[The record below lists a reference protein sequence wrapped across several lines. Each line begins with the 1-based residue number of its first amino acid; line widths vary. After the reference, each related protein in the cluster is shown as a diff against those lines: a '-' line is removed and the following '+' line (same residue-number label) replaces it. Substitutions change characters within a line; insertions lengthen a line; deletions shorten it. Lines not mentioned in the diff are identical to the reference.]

1 MIKLPLNYQRKLTNI
16 KFIDLFAGIGGFRL
30 ALESFGA
37 ECVFSCEINK
47 NSCLTYEKNFGIDPY
62 SDIRQVKPSEIPPH
76 DILCAGFPCQAFS
89 ISGKQKG
96 LNDLRSDVV
105 FSLFKIIDHKRPAIL
120 FLENVPN
127 LLKHDKGQT
136 FSFILKQLE
145 RLNYQVEYQ
154 ILDASNY
161 QLPQNRRRLFILAFN
176 KNIFSSPVNFS
187 FPAPLSQRK
196 IVKDILE
203 NKLSR
208 VISNSKDKVINWLT
222 ENFSCQ
228 IPSEKPQR
236 IGTINKGGQGERIY
250 SIYAPAIT
258 ISASS
263 GGCSPNT
270 GAYLVN
276 DIIRGLTPR
285 ECARL
290 QGFPENFVIPVTEK
304 QALQQFGNSLPINIV
319 QCIIKG
325 LIDQGIISN
334 LTKKLSKNQCQKI
347 RVKKT
352 AVSLPLVDSRLRI

>member
-1 MIKLPLNYQRKLTNI
+1 MIKLPTNYQKSLSDL

-37 ECVFSCEINK
+37 KCVFSCEINK
-47 NSCLTYEKNFGIDPY
+47 NSCLTYEKNFNENPY
-62 SDIRQVKPSEIPPH
+62 SDIRQIKPSEIPQH

-96 LNDLRSDVV
+96 LNDLRSDVI
-105 FSLFKIIDHKRPAIL
+105 FSLFKIIEYQRPTIL

-127 LLKHDKGQT
+127 LLKHDKGRT

-145 RLNYQVEYQ
+145 SLNYQVEYR
-154 ILDASNY
+154 ILDANDY
-161 QLPQNRRRLFILAFN
+161 QLPQSRRRLFVLAFN
-176 KNIFSSPVNFS
+176 KNVFLSPVDFS
-187 FPAPLSQRK
+187 FPNPLPQK
-196 IVKDILE
+196 EIVKDILE

-222 ENFSCQ
+222 KNFSCQ
-228 IPSEKPQR
+228 TPSEKPQR

-263 GGCSPNT
+263 GGCAPNT

-290 QGFPENFVIPVTEK
+290 QGFPDNFIIPVAEK

-319 QCIIKG
+319 QYIVKG
-325 LIDQGIISN
+325 LIDQGKIAE
-334 LTKKLSKNQCQKI
+334 LTKEKNKNQCQKLKI
-347 RVKKT
+347 KKME
-352 AVSLPLVDSRLRI
+352 VSLPLVASM

>member
-1 MIKLPLNYQRKLTNI
+1 MIKLPLNYKKNLTDI

-47 NSCLTYEKNFGIDPY
+47 YSCLTYEKNFGDNPY
-62 SDIRQVKPSEIPPH
+62 SDIRQIKPSEIPPH

-105 FSLFKIIDHKRPAIL
+105 FSLFKIIEYQRPAIL

-127 LLKHDKGQT
+127 LLKHDKGKT
-136 FSFILKQLE
+136 FTFIIKQLE
-145 RLNYQVEYQ
+145 SLNYQVEYQ
-154 ILDASNY
+154 ILDASDY
-161 QLPQNRRRLFILAFN
+161 QLPQSRKRLFIVAFN
-176 KNIFSSPVNFS
+176 KNVFDFPVNYS
-187 FPAPLSQRK
+187 FPVPLSQRK

-208 VISNSKDKVINWLT
+208 VIVNSKDKVINWLT
-222 ENFSCQ
+222 KNFSCQ
-228 IPSEKPQR
+228 TPFSKPHR

-250 SIYAPAIT
+250 SIDAPAIT
-258 ISASS
+258 LSASS
-263 GGCSPNT
+263 GGCAPNT
-270 GAYLVN
+270 GAYLVDN
-276 DIIRGLTPR
+276 NIRGLTPR

-290 QGFPENFVIPVTEK
+290 QGFPDSFIIPVAEK

-319 QCIIKG
+319 QYVTKS
-325 LIDQGIISN
+325 LIDQGIVDE
-334 LTKKLSKNQCQKI
+334 LKEKKNKYQCQKLKI
-347 RVKKT
+347 KKT
-352 AVSLPLVDSRLRI
+352 EALLPLMALR

>member
-1 MIKLPLNYQRKLTNI
+1 MIELPIHHQKSLSDI

-37 ECVFSCEINK
+37 KCIFSCEINK
-47 NSCLTYEKNFGIDPY
+47 YSCLTYEKNFGDNPY
-62 SDIRQVKPSEIPPH
+62 SDIRQIKPSEIPQH

-105 FSLFKIIDHKRPAIL
+105 FSLFKIIEYQRPSIL

-127 LLKHDKGQT
+127 LLKHDKGKT
-136 FSFILKQLE
+136 FAFIVKQLE
-145 RLNYQVEYQ
+145 SLNYQVEYQ
-154 ILDASNY
+154 ILDASDY
-161 QLPQNRRRLFILAFN
+161 RLPQSRRRLFIVAFN
-176 KNIFSSPVNFS
+176 KNVFLSPIKYS
-187 FPAPLSQRK
+187 FPVPFSQRK

-208 VISNSKDKVINWLT
+208 VIVNSKDKVINWLT

-228 IPSEKPQR
+228 NTFAKPQR

-263 GGCSPNT
+263 GGSAPNT

-276 DIIRGLTPR
+276 DTIRGLTSR

-290 QGFPENFVIPVTEK
+290 QGFPDNFIIPVAEN
-304 QALQQFGNSLPINIV
+304 QALQQFGNSLPVNVV
-319 QCIIKG
+319 QFIIKG
-325 LIDQGIISN
+325 LIDQGIIN
-334 LTKKLSKNQCQKI
+334 QLSKKNKYQCQKLRI
-347 RVKKT
+347 RKT
-352 AVSLPLVDSRLRI
+352 EALLPLAVFG

>member
-1 MIKLPLNYQRKLTNI
+1 MIKLPFNHQKKLADI
-16 KFIDLFAGIGGFRL
+16 RFIDLFAGIGGFRL

-37 ECVFSCEINK
+37 KCVFSCEINK
-47 NSCLTYEKNFGIDPY
+47 YSCLTYEKNFGDNPY
-62 SDIRQVKPSEIPPH
+62 SDIRQIKPSEIPQH

-105 FSLFKIIDHKRPAIL
+105 FSLFKVIEYQQPSIL

-127 LLKHDKGQT
+127 LIKHDNGKT
-136 FSFILKQLE
+136 FDFILKQLE
-145 RLNYQVEYQ
+145 NLNYQVEYQ
-154 ILDASNY
+154 ILDASDY
-161 QLPQNRRRLFILAFN
+161 QLPQNRRRLFVVAFN

-187 FPAPLSQRK
+187 FPDPIPQKK

-208 VISNSKDKVINWLT
+208 VISTSKDKVINWLT
-222 ENFSCQ
+222 KNFSCQ
-228 IPSEKPQR
+228 TPFSKPQR

-263 GGCSPNT
+263 GGCAPNT

-276 DIIRGLTPR
+276 DTIRGLTPR

-290 QGFPENFVIPVTEK
+290 QGFPENFIIPVAEK
-304 QALQQFGNSLPINIV
+304 QALQQFGNSLPVNIV
-319 QCIIKG
+319 QFIIKG
-325 LIDQGIISN
+325 LIDQGIIN
-334 LTKKLSKNQCQKI
+334 KLSEKRNIKCQKLKI
-347 RVKKT
+347 RKMEALLPL
-352 AVSLPLVDSRLRI
+352 AVSA